1 MIGERLL
8 GRGGERGIVGWRFDE
23 FEEIGPSTGL
33 EALDGGVDD
42 VAISVVDEQSDLE
55 ELGR

>member
-1 MIGERLL
+1 M
-8 GRGGERGIVGWRFDE
+8 GRRFDE

-33 EALDGGVDD
+33 EALGEGVDD